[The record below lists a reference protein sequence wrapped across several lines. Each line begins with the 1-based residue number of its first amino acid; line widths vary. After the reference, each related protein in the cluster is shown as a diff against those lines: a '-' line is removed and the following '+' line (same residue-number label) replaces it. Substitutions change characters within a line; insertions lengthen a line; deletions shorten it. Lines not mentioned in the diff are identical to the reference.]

1 MGAAA
6 HDVLYRKMEGCD
18 GMPSTVINLYY
29 LKINSISGNG
39 SITIGEAAYNSPTN
53 NQKSQGTNS
62 SFGDTSPTES
72 VMENFLNDPDVNDQT
87 SIGNS
92 DTSNVNAPPIAPP
105 PILD

>member
-1 MGAAA
+1 MGSVK
-6 HDVLYRKMEGCD
+6 HTVVYRKMEGYD
-18 GMPSTVINLYY
+18 EMPSTVINLYY

-53 NQKSQGTNS
+53 NQKSQGINS

-72 VMENFLNDPDVNDQT
+72 IMENFLNDPDVNDQT

-92 DTSNVNAPPIAPP
+92 DTSNVNSPPIAPP
-105 PILD
+105 PIFD

>member
-1 MGAAA
+1 
-6 HDVLYRKMEGCD
+6 
-18 GMPSTVINLYY
+18 
-29 LKINSISGNG
+29 
-39 SITIGEAAYNSPTN
+39 
-53 NQKSQGTNS
+53 